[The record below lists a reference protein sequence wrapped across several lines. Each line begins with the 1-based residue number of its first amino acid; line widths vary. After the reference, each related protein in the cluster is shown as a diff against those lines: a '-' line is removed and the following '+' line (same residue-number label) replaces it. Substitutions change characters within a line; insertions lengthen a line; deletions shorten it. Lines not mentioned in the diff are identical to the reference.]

1 MRRLS
6 VVVAFLAAVISSP
19 VHAKTFVGVLWP
31 MFGPLP
37 AIGLVELTAEIK
49 MMPDVEVHT
58 YLHQEWPDLVN
69 DLAHQPEGT
78 RSIIIGYSLGANAT
92 SWVVNKSK
100 YVDLVIALQPSMLSW
115 NPVITGKAGRIIE
128 VYNPNVWMTMGG
140 MGSKKLEWQGGNI
153 EYIANNDSHPGAQFN
168 VDFRNLV
175 KTEIARMSTPD
186 RTEVAQAE
194 STKLNQL
201 AAAEPPPP
209 AVKPLAFAEEPPQK
223 LAKGAPPPRA
233 DDPLAFA
240 EQGSQKQGPQKLAK
254 LDPQPKAPKPQPVAH
269 EQTKRSPKDLAFLDT
284 LSGSVN
290 AGALPLKHKLTVADM
305 AHYAQKTY
313 VPSGSVNG
321 NADTSGDVL
330 LAVATDPDRGALGGQ
345 CDCAFAKSDGSADS
359 DSAVFRQTSLAQAQ
373 QD

>member
-1 MRRLS
+1 
-6 VVVAFLAAVISSP
+6 
-19 VHAKTFVGVLWP
+19 
-31 MFGPLP
+31 
-37 AIGLVELTAEIK
+37 
-49 MMPDVEVHT
+49 
-58 YLHQEWPDLVN
+58 
-69 DLAHQPEGT
+69 
-78 RSIIIGYSLGANAT
+78 
-92 SWVVNKSK
+92 
-100 YVDLVIALQPSMLSW
+100 MLSW

-168 VDFRNLV
+168 LDFRNLV

-186 RTEVAQAE
+186 RTEVAQAA
-194 STKLNQL
+194 SAKLNQL

-209 AVKPLAFAEEPPQK
+209 AIKPLAFAEEPPQK

-240 EQGSQKQGPQKLAK
+240 EQGSQ
-254 LDPQPKAPKPQPVAH
+254 LDPQPKAPKPQPVAR
-269 EQTKRSPKDLAFLDT
+269 EQTTNRSPKDLAFLDR
-284 LSGSVN
+284 LSGAVN

-359 DSAVFRQTSLAQAQ
+359 DSAMFRQTSLAQ